1 MEIYIDVFFL
11 MNFISDFLLLV
22 LCDFSFKR
30 IFKKSLAATLGSLY
44 ACLFVFDLPK
54 IIYSPAAKLLI
65 AASMCLLAFYPCSIK
80 IFFEKFVLFLV
91 VSMIFCGIF
100 YAVPSLLNIYDI
112 PWILL
117 IFTAFFVTRL
127 TFIKT
132 KNKLYSKECKIKIQ
146 YNKKYVILNGMIDTG
161 NALKE
166 PVSSMPVLVIDE
178 EILKQLFS
186 PSATKNNLCEFVNPE
201 DFRIIPYKTI
211 ANSGITYGFLPEKL
225 LFEDKEIKNTIVAVA
240 PSPIS
245 ADALISPQII

>member
-1 MEIYIDVFFL
+1 
-11 MNFISDFLLLV
+11 MNFV
-22 LCDFSFKR
+22 
-30 IFKKSLAATLGSLY
+30 
-44 ACLFVFDLPK
+44 FVFVFL
-54 IIYSPAAKLLI
+54 
-65 AASMCLLAFYPCSIK
+65 FQK

-127 TFIKT
+127 TFIKI

-178 EILKQLFS
+178 EILKKLFS

-211 ANSGITYGFLPEKL
+211 ANSGVTYGFLPEKL

-245 ADALISPQII
+245 SDALISPQII